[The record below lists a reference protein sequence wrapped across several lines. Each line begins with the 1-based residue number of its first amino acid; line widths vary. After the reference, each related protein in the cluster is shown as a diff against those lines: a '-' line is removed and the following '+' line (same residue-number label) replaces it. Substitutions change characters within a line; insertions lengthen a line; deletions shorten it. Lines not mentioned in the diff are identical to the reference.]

1 MAIRAIRANIGRDG
15 LISLALAL
23 GALALYVATLLP
35 GIGSGD
41 TAEFQRV
48 VPTLGVAHPT
58 GYPLYTMLGWLWSRL
73 PLGGTPAWRMNLFS
87 AFAAALAVGAL
98 FLAARAL
105 GQARMVAA
113 AAALTLAVSSTFW
126 SQASIAEV
134 YALAALIQALLIL
147 ALLRW
152 RQGQWPLWVA
162 GLLLG
167 LGLAHHRTIIL
178 IIPGA
183 LLFLLLS
190 HREHREHRDEGILA
204 QPSAQSV
211 FSVAKKEL
219 VAALVATLAGCLL
232 YAYLPLRAPQW
243 IDSPQAFAQYVAGA
257 SALSVWLTPD
267 QPWRVAGEH
276 VRELAQR
283 LIWPQF
289 FPLGALLALLGGLR
303 IWWRDR
309 AAAALLTSSYAL
321 VLLFCTL
328 FFVQDVDVFM
338 ISAHLIAALLLGEG
352 VMLIVDQTKD
362 ERRTTNVANRWSF
375 VLRPSSFVGL
385 ALLLLPALLLL
396 RNLAPIRAA
405 NTGANEAIARSTLA
419 QPLPANAL
427 LIVDW
432 EAVEG
437 LRYLQTIEGLRP
449 DLEIRPLNADVARAD
464 AEAAL
469 AAGRAVYL
477 LRPQPELG
485 LAQSP
490 AGRLWRVSTAPIA
503 LHADTPTDQ
512 RWQDGILL
520 RGFSLPRGPYQP
532 GDSVPVTLDWQAQA
546 APAQRYTLFVH
557 IVGDDGI
564 VRGQQD
570 REPAHA
576 PTDQWQPNQHLLDV
590 YGPALSL
597 ETPPGRYHI
606 VIGWYSYPSLARLPR
621 ADAPA
626 DTSTLGEIEVVAR

>member
-1 MAIRAIRANIGRDG
+1 MSAIRAIHAITGRDG
-15 LISLALAL
+15 PLCLALAL

-48 VPTLGVAHPT
+48 APTLGVAHPT

-87 AFAAALAVGAL
+87 ASMAALAVGAL

-105 GQARMVAA
+105 GQSRLVAA
-113 AAALTLAVSSTFW
+113 MAALTLAVSSTFW
-126 SQASIAEV
+126 SQATVAEV
-134 YALAALIQALLIL
+134 YALAALIQALLIQ

-152 RQGQWPLWVA
+152 RQGRWPLWVA

-178 IIPGA
+178 MIPGA
-183 LLFLLLS
+183 LVFW
-190 HREHREHRDEGILA
+190 GLA
-204 QPSAQSV
+204 AGDWRLVTAQRLPVS
-211 FSVAKKEL
+211 SLQSQASR
-219 VAALVATLAGCLL
+219 AALAALAGCLL
-232 YAYLPLRAPQW
+232 YLYLPLRAPQW
-243 IDSPQAFAQYVAGA
+243 IDSPQAFAQYVAGS
-257 SALSVWLTPD
+257 SALSVWLTPE

-276 VRELAQR
+276 LRELAQR
-283 LIWPQF
+283 FIWPQF
-289 FPLGALLALLGGLR
+289 FPLGTLLALLGSFRL
-303 IWWRDR
+303 WWRDR
-309 AAAALLTSSYAL
+309 AAAALLTIGYAL

-352 VMLIVDQTKD
+352 AMLLMAATNDQ
-362 ERRTTNVANRWSF
+362 RLTTNHTYRRSF
-375 VLRPSSFVGL
+375 VLRPSSFVEL
-385 ALLLLPALLLL
+385 ALLLIPALLLL
-396 RNLAPIRAA
+396 RNIAPIRAMNSA
-405 NTGANEAIARSTLA
+405 ANEAIARTTLA
-419 QPLPANAL
+419 QPLPADAL

-437 LRYLQTIEGLRP
+437 MRYLQTIEGLRP

-469 AAGRAVYL
+469 ATGRAVYL

-490 AGRLWRVSTAPIA
+490 AGRLWRVSTAPLA
-503 LHADTPTDQ
+503 LHTDTPTDQ
-512 RWQDGILL
+512 HWRDGITL

-532 GDSVPVTLDWQAQA
+532 GDSVPVTLEWQAQMT
-546 APAQRYTLFVH
+546 PTQRYTLFVH

-576 PTDQWQPNQHLLDV
+576 PTDQWQPNERLIDV

-597 ETPPGRYHI
+597 ETPPGHYHV
-606 VIGWYSYPSLARLPR
+606 VIGWYSYPALTRLPR
-621 ADAPA
+621 V
-626 DTSTLGEIEVVAR
+626 DTPGDISTLGEIEVVAR